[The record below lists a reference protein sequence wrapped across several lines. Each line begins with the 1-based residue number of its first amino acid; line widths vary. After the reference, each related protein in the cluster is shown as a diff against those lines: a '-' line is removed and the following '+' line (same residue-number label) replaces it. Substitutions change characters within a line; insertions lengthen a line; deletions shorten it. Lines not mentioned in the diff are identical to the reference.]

1 MYWRHVATMPM
12 PRGESALEVGLLHHL
27 LSGGPFLLVLLALE
41 ELVSLTLA
49 GVKLLSKLRD
59 YIMKS
64 K

>member
-1 MYWRHVATMPM
+1 MPM

-27 LSGGPFLLVLLALE
+27 LSGGPFLLLLLALE

-59 YIMKS
+59 YENKIGL
-64 K
+64 

>member
-1 MYWRHVATMPM
+1 MPM
-12 PRGESALEVGLLHHL
+12 PRGEGALEVGLLLHH

-59 YIMKS
+59 YIMITK
-64 K
+64 